1 MLETIIQLDQRLIGI
16 VEKALEFLSDWF
28 AITWKLA
35 AEVLLGL
42 MVLCGVT
49 WAWHDH
55 NPGQMLLLLVSG
67 FGIKTLMVAGR
78 NRASMLF
85 RSRMA
90 ALVRTIL
97 LPLVLAHVSYFVHHP
112 AGAGDRLLAVADW
125 SALLLLYLLAAGTD
139 GLRSR
144 KRAASWDRIKALF
157 GTGWVVAPAPAE
169 E

>member
-67 FGIKTLMVAGR
+67 FGIKTLVVAGR

>member
-1 MLETIIQLDQRLIGI
+1 MFETIIQFDLRAVGI
-16 VEKALEFLSDWF
+16 VEKALEFMSDWF
-28 AITWKLA
+28 ALTWKIA
-35 AEVLLGL
+35 AEVLLGI
-42 MVLCGVT
+42 MVLCGVM

-55 NPGQMLLLLVSG
+55 YPGQMLLLLLSG
-67 FGIKTLMVAGR
+67 FGIKTLVVAGR
-78 NRASMLF
+78 SRASMLF

-97 LPLVLAHVSYFVHHP
+97 LPMVLAHVFYFMHHQ
-112 AGAGDRLLAVADW
+112 AGTGDRLLAVADW

-139 GLRSR
+139 GLRNR

-157 GTGWVVAPAPAE
+157 GTGWVVTPAPAE

>member
-16 VEKALEFLSDWF
+16 VEKGLEFLSDWF
-28 AITWKLA
+28 AISWKLA

-67 FGIKTLMVAGR
+67 FGIKTLVVAGR

-85 RSRMA
+85 RSHMA

-97 LPLVLAHVSYFVHHP
+97 LPLVLAHVSYFLHHP

-157 GTGWVVAPAPAE
+157 GTGWVVTPAPAE

>member
-16 VEKALEFLSDWF
+16 VEKGLEFLSDWF

-67 FGIKTLMVAGR
+67 FGIKTLVVAGR

-85 RSRMA
+85 RSHMA

-97 LPLVLAHVSYFVHHP
+97 LPLVLAHVSYFVHHS

-157 GTGWVVAPAPAE
+157 GTGWVVTPAPAE